1 MFDIT
6 LTTDAAIILRD
17 ALRVYKERW
26 PGGDPEEQENI
37 MFLEMQFIKMV
48 LESTIDAWS
57 LSMERGLG
65 TLEKIMSQVELRQ
78 RVREQSNA
86 RKEQVLKYRGV
97 SYIQKS
103 IDVDGIQIR
112 SGRESCWPSRRPG
125 C

>member
-1 MFDIT
+1 
-6 LTTDAAIILRD
+6 
-17 ALRVYKERW
+17 
-26 PGGDPEEQENI
+26 
-37 MFLEMQFIKMV
+37 
-48 LESTIDAWS
+48 
-57 LSMERGLG
+57 MERGLG

-112 SGRESCWPSRRPG
+112 SGRESC
-125 C
+125 